1 MRISDWSSDV
11 CSSDLTKSTSTT
23 PPAEKMSSTQVASL
37 NAEIYRQL
45 KPHWK
50 PPSGADAE
58 LLKTQ
63 LSVHLNRDGS
73 LQGRPE
79 VLDTT
84 GVTASNK
91 AQVSLHKERAVQAV
105 MLAAPFRSEE
115 NTSELQSL
123 MR

>member
-1 MRISDWSSDV
+1 
-11 CSSDLTKSTSTT
+11 
-23 PPAEKMSSTQVASL
+23 MSSTQVASL

-63 LSVHLNRDGS
+63 LSVQLNRDAS

-91 AQVSLHKERAVQAV
+91 AQLSLHKERAV
-105 MLAAPFRSEE
+105 RSEE
-115 NTSELQSL
+115 HTSEIQTI
-123 MR
+123 MRISNAVFCLHNKKQTTTINT